1 MRNGHN
7 KCLICIEYLVKLV
20 SILWCYKKCIINNG
34 ELTICYYFSPT
45 FTIDPK
51 QVVNDIWEIAN
62 YRTICYFRNL
72 TIIKINCR
80 ELLHQNIYY
89 IFIIMYLLGAKC
101 RFIDLTEASTKFDH
115 NLSSKNLCLINC
127 AITTSNK
134 IPGICDFSYIMIIK
148 KYSSTDIAMLQGRLS
163 L

>member
-1 MRNGHN
+1 M
-7 KCLICIEYLVKLV
+7 KLV
-20 SILWCYKKCIINNG
+20 DWWAIYMVYRHHKSFFFFIIQFICCWLFS
-34 ELTICYYFSPT
+34 LTRIIYPEAWRCRYYCVFYYH
-45 FTIDPK
+45 
-51 QVVNDIWEIAN
+51 NIWEIAN

-80 ELLHQNIYY
+80 ELLHQHIYY

-134 IPGICDFSYIMIIK
+134 ISGKEMN
-148 KYSSTDIAMLQGRLS
+148 LS
-163 L
+163 ALSHFKH